1 MRINAVIVAAGE
13 GKRMG
18 AGAPKPLLPLCGRP
32 VLLHTLAASAGSRVG
47 RAIVVVAEK
56 ERPRFE
62 RVLRASDLG
71 RLEWTLQNGGGGGGG
86 LGARGAGP
94 LGARRGDG
102 RGARP

>member
-32 VLLHTLAASAGSRVG
+32 VLLHTLAAFAAARVG

-71 RLEWTLQNGGGGGGG
+71 RLEWTLQNGGARGGGSG
-86 LGARGAGP
+86 
-94 LGARRGDG
+94 G
-102 RGARP
+102 RGVDVVAAAQNGREE

>member
-32 VLLHTLAASAGSRVG
+32 VLLHTLAPFAASRVG

-71 RLEWTLQNGGGGGGG
+71 RLEWTLQNGGAPPRGSG
-86 LGARGAGP
+86 GARGRALVP
-94 LGARRGDG
+94 QR
-102 RGARP
+102 